1 MKRLLM
7 LGLAVFMMMVVLGGG
22 GNIAIAEEAKLLFAP
37 ARITAMEGEMIK
49 VVVRVENVKGLFGTA
64 MTVPFDKN
72 FLAFLKTEE
81 GDFLRQDEKGTVT
94 MASAVPY
101 TSCTINN
108 PNFECLLI
116 GYARMGATA
125 GEVSGSGDLMTLI
138 FRTLKK
144 GETEL
149 VFIEEALKRFKGDI
163 YFSKNIAKIKIE

>member
-1 MKRLLM
+1 MRRLLM
-7 LGLAVFMMMVVLGGG
+7 PGLAVFMMMAVLG

-37 ARITAMEGEMIK
+37 AKITATEGETIK
-49 VVVRVENVKGLFGTA
+49 VVVRVEDVEGLFGTA

-94 MASAVPY
+94 MASVVPY

-108 PNFECLLI
+108 SDFECLLI
-116 GYARMGATA
+116 GYARMGSV
-125 GEVSGSGDLMTLI
+125 GEVSGSGDLMTLV
-138 FRTLKK
+138 FRALKK

-149 VFIEEALKRFKGDI
+149 VFIEEALKKINGEI
-163 YFSKNIAKIKIE
+163 SFSKNIAKIKIE

>member
-1 MKRLLM
+1 MRRLVL
-7 LGLAVFMMMVVLGGG
+7 LAFSMVMIVLG

-37 ARITAMEGEMIK
+37 ARITATEGETVR
-49 VVVRVENVKGLFGTA
+49 VVVRVENVEGLFGTA

-94 MASAVPY
+94 MASVVPY

-108 PNFECLLI
+108 SNFECLLI

-125 GEVSGSGDLMTLI
+125 GEMSGSGDLMALI

-149 VFIEEALKRFKGDI
+149 VFIEEALKKINGEI
-163 YFSKNIAKIKIE
+163 SFSKNIAKIKIE

>member
-7 LGLAVFMMMVVLGGG
+7 PGLAVFMMMVVFG

-37 ARITAMEGEMIK
+37 ARITATEGETIK
-49 VVVRVENVKGLFGTA
+49 VIVRVENVEGLFGVA

-81 GDFLRQDEKGTVT
+81 GDFLNQDEKGTII

-101 TSCTINN
+101 TSCTVNDS
-108 PNFECLLI
+108 NFECLLI
-116 GYARMGATA
+116 GYARLGSV
-125 GEVSGSGDLMTLI
+125 GEVSGSGDLMTLV
-138 FRTLKK
+138 FRALKK

-149 VFIEEALKRFKGDI
+149 TFIEEALKRFKGDI